1 MLKKLTPAQTTEY
14 LQQVSLLLN
23 DGYLLQD
30 ALQQVQPFQ
39 TNKTSRQTAAILSN
53 IQKNTLFSESL
64 KTYTN
69 LEPFLINILEEAEIK
84 KQLPDI
90 LEKIVAYREQLLDD
104 DFKIFYKF
112 RQMLHYPFSIGIIA
126 LIIISILLIFV
137 IPVFEDMFKSF
148 GAELPGLTQFLVD
161 FSNFYINNFVFI
173 LVIFLLALL
182 IFREGRRSKS
192 HWLYN
197 ILNKTA
203 IFGQLYQQSVIICL
217 LRTIHFMF
225 SINRPLNEAFLAM
238 NDLTDQYHAKKL
250 KQLGEKP
257 LTGEIFNDFNFPPY
271 VLFLLRKC
279 LKAKYIPSLFV
290 SSAEK
295 LSADLQRRTKIVK
308 RFLDIIALIVIG
320 CLVGLVV
327 IAMYLPI
334 FKMGS
339 VV

>member
-1 MLKKLTPAQTTEY
+1 MLKKLTPAQTTDY
-14 LQQVSLLLN
+14 LQQVSILLN

-39 TNKTSRQTAAILSN
+39 GKKTHRQTLAILN
-53 IQKNTLFSESL
+53 EVQNKNNFIEALEQYLT
-64 KTYTN
+64 
-69 LEPFLINILEEAEIK
+69 LEPFLIQILKDAETK
-84 KQLPDI
+84 KELPNV
-90 LEKIVAYREQLLDD
+90 LEKIIAYREQLLDD

-112 RQMLHYPFSIGIIA
+112 RQMLHYPFSIGVIA
-126 LIIISILLIFV
+126 LIIMNILLIFV
-137 IPVFEDMFKSF
+137 VPVFGDMFKIF
-148 GAELPGLTQFLVD
+148 GGELPELTQYLVD
-161 FSNFYINNFVFI
+161 FSNFYINNFAFI
-173 LVIFLLALL
+173 LVIFLLVLL
-182 IFREGRRSKS
+182 ILQEGKRSKS
-192 HWLYN
+192 RWFYN

-203 IFGQLYQQSVIICL
+203 IFGRLYQQSVIICL

-238 NDLTDQYHAKKL
+238 SDLTDQYHAKKL
-250 KQLGEKP
+250 KQLGEKL
-257 LTGEIFNDFNFPPY
+257 LTGEIPNDSKLPPN

-295 LSADLQRRTKIVK
+295 LSADLQRRTEKLN
-308 RFLDIIALIVIG
+308 RFLSIASVIMIGYLIGLMV
-320 CLVGLVV
+320 VG
-327 IAMYLPI
+327 MYLPI